1 VCMSSR
7 RWVGL
12 GLEPGPSDLISE
24 LVLSLGEGDW
34 REMSVILTILVS
46 TFFEDSTLRGK
57 V

>member
-1 VCMSSR
+1 MSSR